1 MKRLYSMIAAFA
13 VLAASAVQMD
23 ARTQNSRPDW
33 KGKVVDENGAAMP
46 YVNVVLLSMPD
57 SLVLDGAITDEAG
70 EFTVKSAQDKE
81 ILMAAMIGYKSSFVQ
96 RGNEALIRMEPESA
110 MLGEASVKAFMPK
123 TKLTGEGMNTTVK
136 GTVLENIGSA
146 KDALS
151 RIPGVYNGRNGL
163 EVIGRGTPLIYI
175 NGRKLL
181 DVTEL
186 ERLRSNEIQSVEVIE
201 NPGPRYDATVSCVI
215 RIKTF
220 RPQGEGISFNLGLT
234 DQQSLD
240 IKDFNDP
247 NSYANFNYR
256 KGGLDLFAWVN
267 GKIEHTSQESVL
279 LTETVKDP
287 VMKQSGPLDSKS
299 ETAHFSVN
307 AGMNYM
313 LGNNHSMGFRAEL
326 SRSPR
331 FKSTL
336 SLEEDFWKGGSLVEH
351 VMATT
356 LYSLEE
362 GNKPYSFSGNAYYN
376 GTFAGKLN
384 VDFNADYYGSS
395 TVNLSSTTE
404 KSSAVPDNAIS
415 SRNGATSDLYAAKL
429 VLSYPVW
436 RGSLQVGNEDTYSR
450 RSSSY
455 SISGVDIPA
464 SSTKVTESNMALF
477 ANYVCFLPVVGQLS
491 AGVRYE
497 LVGFDYNDFINSAN
511 NLSRKYSNF
520 FPTVSIAQAFGPVQL
535 QLIYSMKT
543 SRPSFQNLSDNLSYH
558 SKFML
563 QSGNAKLQPQTTQ
576 QLSFTSRWNFIT
588 AILQYSRTDDAIV
601 SWAAPYNDA
610 GVVLAKPVNLVD
622 PFRSLQWYLNF
633 SPTIGIWTMNY
644 TAGMMHQWLDVDM
657 KQQAGFD
664 GDKVVSFNDK
674 PMFIAQAFNSLNFK
688 NGWMMELG
696 AEYHSRAYSQ
706 NVLLDNNY
714 LNLTA
719 SVQKAFLK
727 DKSLVLRLSANDLVK
742 LANFDVVT
750 DFGHLKVAQTNIFD
764 NRRVTLS
771 LTYRFNSA
779 QSKYKGTGAGKE
791 AASRM

>member
-1 MKRLYSMIAAFA
+1 MKKMVSVIAAFA
-13 VLAASAVQMD
+13 AMVAGTVQMD
-23 ARTQNSRPDW
+23 ARTQNARPDW
-33 KGKVVDENGAAMP
+33 KGKVVDETGAAMP

-57 SLVLDGAITDEAG
+57 SLVLDGAITDEDG
-70 EFTVKSAQDKE
+70 RFMVKSAQDRE
-81 ILMAAMIGYKSSFVQ
+81 VLMATIIGYKSVFVQ
-96 RGNEALIRMEPESA
+96 RGKELLIKMEPEAA

-175 NGRKLL
+175 NGRKLQ
-181 DVTEL
+181 DVNEL

-240 IKDFNDP
+240 FKDFNDP
-247 NSYANFNYR
+247 NAYANFNYR
-256 KGGLDLFAWVN
+256 KGGLDIFAGVN
-267 GKIEHTSQESVL
+267 GKLEHSSQESVL
-279 LTETVKDP
+279 LTETVNDP
-287 VMKQSGPLDSKS
+287 YMKQVGPLDSKS
-299 ETAHFSVN
+299 ESGQFSVN

-326 SRSPR
+326 SRSPH
-331 FKSTL
+331 FESTL
-336 SLEEDFWKGGSLVEH
+336 SLEEDFWKGEALVEH
-351 VMATT
+351 VMAKT
-356 LYSLEE
+356 LYTLED
-362 GNKPYSFSGNAYYN
+362 GNKPYYLSGNAYYN

-395 TVNLSSTTE
+395 TTNLSSTVE
-404 KSSAVPDNAIS
+404 KSSVEADNAIS
-415 SRNGATSDLYAAKL
+415 SRNGAESDMFATKL
-429 VLSYPVW
+429 VLSYPIW
-436 RGSLQVGNEDTYSR
+436 KGSLQVGNEDTYSK

-455 SISGVDIPA
+455 SIRGVDIPA

-497 LVGFDYNDFINSAN
+497 LVGFEYHDFNNVAN

-520 FPTVSIAQAFGPVQL
+520 FPTVSIAQVFGPVQL

-576 QLSFTSRWNFIT
+576 QFSLTSRWNFIT

-601 SWAAPYNDA
+601 SWAIPYNDA

-633 SPTIGIWTMNY
+633 SPSIGIWTLNY
-644 TAGMMHQWLDVDM
+644 TAGMMHQWLNVDM
-657 KQQAGFD
+657 KQQVGF
-664 GDKVVSFNDK
+664 GADKVVSFNNK

-688 NGWMMELG
+688 SGWMVELG
-696 AEYHSRAYSQ
+696 AEYHTPAYNQ
-706 NVLLDNNY
+706 NVLLSNNY

-719 SVQKAFLK
+719 ALQKAFLK
-727 DKSLVLRLSANDLVK
+727 DKSLVMRLSVNDIVHM
-742 LANFDVVT
+742 ANFDIVS
-750 DFGHLKVAQTNIFD
+750 DFGFLKVAQTNVFD
-764 NRRVTLS
+764 TRRVTLS